1 MGPRADEIR
10 LADNMVGDAIVPQ
23 TRIIPQVDLVI
34 THGGNNTTTESVHFG
49 KPMIVLPLFWDQ
61 YDNAQRV
68 DELGYGVRL
77 ATYDFTDDELLGA
90 VDRLL
95 ADTRDAGAGRQHRRG
110 RPGPRRAAG
119 RRRRHRARGPRA
131 PARSRL
137 SAWIPLQPFP

>member
-23 TRIIPQVDLVI
+23 TKMIPQVDLVI
-34 THGGNNTTTESVHFG
+34 THGGNNTTTESAALRQADDRAAA
-49 KPMIVLPLFWDQ
+49 VLGPVR
-61 YDNAQRV
+61 QRPAG

-95 ADTRDAGAGRQHRRG
+95 ADPEMRARAASTGEAVRARDGLRVGADVIERVGLEHLRG
-110 RPGPRRAAG
+110 RG
-119 RRRRHRARGPRA
+119 
-131 PARSRL
+131 
-137 SAWIPLQPFP
+137 